1 MIATISFVSVFSAL
15 KTWCLA
21 KEATSSHTG
30 MQSCHYIVTYQTF
43 SQHSAHKHTHR
54 RAHATYLRICM
65 SRSQVPGTSI
75 GAHADLVEKPMRQS
89 CGVTKLVS
97 VLEGMENAKCGF
109 PSNGGPEKCG
119 LALALRILHFRC
131 SLRSLWSE
139 NAHSELTKPMLLW
152 KPS

>member
-1 MIATISFVSVFSAL
+1 
-15 KTWCLA
+15 
-21 KEATSSHTG
+21 
-30 MQSCHYIVTYQTF
+30 
-43 SQHSAHKHTHR
+43 
-54 RAHATYLRICM
+54 M

-152 KPS
+152 MPS